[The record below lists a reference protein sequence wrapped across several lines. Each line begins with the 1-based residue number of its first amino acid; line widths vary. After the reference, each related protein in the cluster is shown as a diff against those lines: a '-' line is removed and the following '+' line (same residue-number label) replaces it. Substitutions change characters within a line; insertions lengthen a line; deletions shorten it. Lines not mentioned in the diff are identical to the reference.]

1 MIILILA
8 IVAALLIFSL
18 IRALFIPFLIVM
30 VIGFVVGKVEGIFG
44 ASSDPGPPVAAAAA
58 SKNDE
63 EKISPSHPIQIN
75 EQQKKVC
82 SYFSEYSQA
91 YLPLEDEWQKAEK
104 QGNKIAAKIIRDPL
118 RVKIDN
124 VFNERN
130 KKIASYLGG
139 AHPRIRNWSLYVKEF
154 TYTDDIDGGS
164 LSADLISPCS
174 PGITVKIFLYTPKK
188 DDLPVL
194 AKISKGSVIVV
205 SGDLLPK
212 HEDEGLTP
220 DNIEWGGSYLWGG
233 FGDLAGHDVF
243 MNPEFDIKP
252 TKFQLPASP

>member
-8 IVAALLIFSL
+8 IIVALLIFSL
-18 IRALFIPFLIVM
+18 IRALFIPFLIIM
-30 VIGFVVGKVEGIFG
+30 VIGFVVGKVEGVFG
-44 ASSDPGPPVAAAAA
+44 SSNQPSLHVATTEIP
-58 SKNDE
+58 KNDE
-63 EKISPSHPIQIN
+63 EKTSSDRPIKIN
-75 EQQKKVC
+75 TQQKKVC

-91 YLPLEDEWQKAEK
+91 YLPLEDAWQKAEN

-118 RVKIDN
+118 RGKIDN

-130 KKIASYLGG
+130 KKIASYLGRE
-139 AHPRIRNWSLYVKEF
+139 HPRIKNWSLYVKEF
-154 TYTDDIDGGS
+154 TYTDDMDGGS

-174 PGITVKIFLYTPKK
+174 PEISVKIFLYTPKK

-243 MNPEFDIKP
+243 MNPEFDIHP
-252 TKFQLPASP
+252 TSFQLPSTP